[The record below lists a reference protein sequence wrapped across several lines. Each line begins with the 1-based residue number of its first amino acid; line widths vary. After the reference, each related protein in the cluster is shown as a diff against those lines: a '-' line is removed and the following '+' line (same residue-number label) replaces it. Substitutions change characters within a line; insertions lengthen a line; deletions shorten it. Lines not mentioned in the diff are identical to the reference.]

1 MPHYRRILRLAARY
15 RGYAL
20 ANIGFNALYA
30 IFSLFSLLM
39 VIPFLQVLFGTVA
52 VPEVEPAF
60 SWSRESLAGIFNY
73 RFGQYV
79 GTAGETAGLILV
91 CGVVVVV
98 FLLRNAT
105 RYAAMFFLAPLRNG
119 VTRDLRRQLYD
130 RILHL
135 PLGWF
140 SEKRKGDVLARMT
153 SDVTEVEWSI
163 MNTLEAAFREP
174 LLIGFFLAAMLMI
187 SPQLTLFVFIL
198 LPLTGLV
205 IGGLGKSLRKP
216 SRAAQDRLGD
226 LLSLIEET
234 LGGMRIVKGF
244 GAEGQQT
251 ARFREG
257 TTALYREQTR
267 ALRRKDMASPLSE
280 FLGIGVVA
288 VVLWFGG
295 RLVLDGAFAP
305 EVFIGYILIFANLL
319 NPAKAFANAYANIQ
333 RGIASMER
341 LEGVLE
347 APGED
352 LGHSPASASATY
364 TAPTNSSAPTT
375 PAVPKLKLEQ
385 SIRFEDVGFSYRA
398 DRPVLDSIRLQL
410 RKGEVVALVGPSGA
424 GKSTL
429 ADLLPRFFSP
439 SSGRITLDGQDIE
452 SLPLASVRDL
462 FGIVTQEA
470 ILFHDT
476 VAQNIAFGLPEGGAS
491 REAVIQAA
499 KVANAHTFIQALP
512 HGYDTVIGD
521 RGHTLSGGQR
531 QRLTIARAVLRDPQV
546 LILDE
551 ATSNLDTESE
561 RLVQEALQQLMR
573 GRTAL
578 VIAHRLSTVQHAD
591 RIVVLQ
597 DGRIVEEGPHAALM
611 QQDGAYRKLVE
622 LQAF

>member
-1 MPHYRRILRLAARY
+1 
-15 RGYAL
+15 
-20 ANIGFNALYA
+20 
-30 IFSLFSLLM
+30 
-39 VIPFLQVLFGTVA
+39 
-52 VPEVEPAF
+52 
-60 SWSRESLAGIFNY
+60 
-73 RFGQYV
+73 
-79 GTAGETAGLILV
+79 
-91 CGVVVVV
+91 
-98 FLLRNAT
+98 
-105 RYAAMFFLAPLRNG
+105 
-119 VTRDLRRQLYD
+119 
-130 RILHL
+130 
-135 PLGWF
+135 
-140 SEKRKGDVLARMT
+140 
-153 SDVTEVEWSI
+153 
-163 MNTLEAAFREP
+163 
-174 LLIGFFLAAMLMI
+174 MLTI
-187 SPQLTLFVFIL
+187 SPQLTLFVFVL

-216 SRAAQDRLGD
+216 SRAAQERLGD

-244 GAEGQQT
+244 GAEAEQQR
-251 ARFREG
+251 RFEDG
-257 TTALYREQTR
+257 TRALYREQTR

-295 RLVLDGAFAP
+295 RLVLEGNFAP

-341 LEGVLE
+341 LETLLE
-347 APGED
+347 APGEVLSD
-352 LGHSPASASATY
+352 PGQTDASELG
-364 TAPTNSSAPTT
+364 TAAGSAPRPTSPPPIAHSRPSSLST
-375 PAVPKLKLEQ
+375 VLKLEQ
-385 SIRFEDVGFSYRA
+385 SIQFDNVGFAYRS
-398 DRPVLDSIRLQL
+398 DRTVLEQVNLSL

-429 ADLLPRFFSP
+429 ADLLPRFFDP
-439 SSGRITLDGQDIE
+439 SSGRILLDGQPLE
-452 SLPLASVRDL
+452 ALPLEAVRSL

-476 VAQNIAFGLPEGGAS
+476 VHQNIAFGLPEGSAS
-491 REAVIQAA
+491 REAVIEAA
-499 KVANAHTFIQALP
+499 RVANAHDFIEALP
-512 HGYDTVIGD
+512 QGYDTVIGD

-531 QRLTIARAVLRDPQV
+531 QRLTIARAILRDPQV

-561 RLVQEALQQLMR
+561 RLVQDALQHLMQ

-597 DGRIVEEGPHAALM
+597 EGRIVEEGPHAALM
-611 QQDGAYRKLVE
+611 DRDGAYRKLVE

>member
-1 MPHYRRILRLAARY
+1 MSHYRRILHLASRY
-15 RGYAL
+15 RGHAL

-39 VIPFLQVLFGTVA
+39 VIPFLQVLFGTVT
-52 VPEVEPAF
+52 VPESEPAF
-60 SWSRESLAGIFNY
+60 AWTRESISGTFNY

-79 GTAGETAGLILV
+79 DASGETAGLILV
-91 CGVVVVV
+91 CTVVVVV

-105 RYAAMFFLAPLRNG
+105 RYAAMYFLAPLRNG
-119 VTRDLRRQLYD
+119 VTRDLRRQLYQ

-174 LLIGFFLAAMLMI
+174 LLIGFFLAAMLTI
-187 SPQLTLFVFIL
+187 SPQLTLFVFVL

-216 SRAAQDRLGD
+216 SRAAQERLGD

-244 GAEGQQT
+244 GAETQQT
-251 ARFREG
+251 QRFEDG
-257 TTALYREQTR
+257 TSALYREQTR

-295 RLVLDGAFAP
+295 RLVLDGSFAP

-341 LEGVLE
+341 LETLLD
-347 APGED
+347 APAELSTPPSAD
-352 LGHSPASASATY
+352 ASAAGSASTR
-364 TAPTNSSAPTT
+364 
-375 PAVPKLKLEQ
+375 PALKLDQ
-385 SIRFEDVGFSYRA
+385 SIQFEQVGFAYQ
-398 DRPVLDSIRLQL
+398 DERPVLKSINLTL

-424 GKSTL
+424 GKSTM

-439 SSGRITLDGQDIE
+439 TSGRITVDGRDTETMPLDALRG
-452 SLPLASVRDL
+452 L
-462 FGIVTQEA
+462 FGIVTQDA

-476 VAQNIAFGLPEGGAS
+476 VFQNIAFGMPEGSAT
-491 REAVIQAA
+491 REAVVQAA
-499 KVANAHTFIQALP
+499 KVANAHGFIEDLP
-512 HGYDTVIGD
+512 NGYDTIIGD

-561 RLVQEALQQLMR
+561 RLVQDALQHLMQ

-597 DGRIVEEGPHAALM
+597 AGRIVEEGQHSTLM
-611 QQDGAYRKLVE
+611 EQAGAYRKLVD
-622 LQAF
+622 LQAL

>member
-364 TAPTNSSAPTT
+364 TAPINSSAPTT
-375 PAVPKLKLEQ
+375 PADSKLKLEQ

-398 DRPVLDSIRLQL
+398 DRPVLDGIRLQL

-439 SSGRITLDGQDIE
+439 SSGRITLDGQDIAT
-452 SLPLASVRDL
+452 LPLASVRDL

-476 VAQNIAFGLPEGGAS
+476 VAQNIAFGLPEGSAS
-491 REAVIQAA
+491 REAVVQAA
-499 KVANAHTFIQALP
+499 KVANAHAFIQALP
-512 HGYDTVIGD
+512 QGYDTVIGD